1 MERGIKHFF
10 YKSVCCVI
18 ILCLLLFSGLFWFM
32 SKQTKTT
39 ANKISEKYMDE
50 VNIQVAQK
58 FETVVS
64 FMTNELKGV
73 VDRTPPDSN
82 LSYEELLE
90 EIRLSAEVRSFSYL
104 GLYRNKEA
112 KVVHGNGKIDIVS
125 DMVTPNKDG
134 YFLTRGTDAA
144 GNSLFVFG
152 LAINYPAADGED
164 DYNSIVAAVPME
176 SVFEY
181 LGLNESENDLR
192 FVVIN
197 SDGLYVLRNNET
209 LDYNYFDRVENTYET
224 CYGETPQEY
233 VSRLKDTISNGGNY
247 FTTVQ
252 FDGVK
257 RVVFASRI
265 SEDIQWY
272 LITTTPESFLTNYIS
287 ELDGTRAVGTVI
299 VAAIIV
305 AVMFIVLRMYYI
317 RSKKQ
322 QTELIKEKQR
332 AEHASKAK
340 SEFLS
345 NMSHDIR
352 TPMNAIIGMTEIAER
367 NINDVNKMQ
376 DCLKKIKLSS
386 KHLLSLI
393 NDVLD
398 ISKIESGKMTLDM
411 SPMSLKE
418 TMEDLVNIIRPQ
430 IKAKNQFFD
439 IFIQNIATED
449 VYCDRVR
456 LNQILLNL
464 LSNAIKFTPEEGKIY
479 VYVNEE
485 KSSKGEDYVEV
496 HFKVTDT
503 GIGMSDEFQKKM
515 WESFLRENN
524 EQVKYTTGT
533 GLGTTIVKS
542 IVELMGGTINV
553 HSEVGKGSTFE
564 VIVDLKRSDINEK
577 DMKLPE
583 WNILVV
589 DDNGML
595 CRSAADN
602 LSELGAKVECET
614 SGAKAVQ
621 TVEERC
627 RENKGYDII
636 LVDWQMPD
644 MDGIQVIKSIK
655 EKINADI
662 PLLLISAYDLDDIAE
677 NANASQID
685 GFIPKPLFKSTL
697 YNALSWYMEGEK
709 QELDKKENN
718 NIDMCRK
725 HILLAEDNDIN
736 WEVAYEIL
744 SDTGMELER
753 AENGKECVEKF
764 EASDIGYYDAI
775 LMDVRM
781 PVMNGYDATR
791 AIRASSRSDSTL
803 PIIAMTADAFSDDV
817 ETALEC
823 GMNAHLTKP
832 IDIDLT
838 LKTLKKYI

>member
-265 SEDIQWY
+265 SEDI
-272 LITTTPESFLTNYIS
+272 
-287 ELDGTRAVGTVI
+287 
-299 VAAIIV
+299 
-305 AVMFIVLRMYYI
+305 
-317 RSKKQ
+317 
-322 QTELIKEKQR
+322 
-332 AEHASKAK
+332 
-340 SEFLS
+340 
-345 NMSHDIR
+345 
-352 TPMNAIIGMTEIAER
+352 
-367 NINDVNKMQ
+367 
-376 DCLKKIKLSS
+376 
-386 KHLLSLI
+386 
-393 NDVLD
+393 
-398 ISKIESGKMTLDM
+398 
-411 SPMSLKE
+411 
-418 TMEDLVNIIRPQ
+418 
-430 IKAKNQFFD
+430 
-439 IFIQNIATED
+439 
-449 VYCDRVR
+449 
-456 LNQILLNL
+456 
-464 LSNAIKFTPEEGKIY
+464 
-479 VYVNEE
+479 
-485 KSSKGEDYVEV
+485 
-496 HFKVTDT
+496 
-503 GIGMSDEFQKKM
+503 
-515 WESFLRENN
+515 
-524 EQVKYTTGT
+524 
-533 GLGTTIVKS
+533 
-542 IVELMGGTINV
+542 
-553 HSEVGKGSTFE
+553 
-564 VIVDLKRSDINEK
+564 
-577 DMKLPE
+577 
-583 WNILVV
+583 
-589 DDNGML
+589 
-595 CRSAADN
+595 
-602 LSELGAKVECET
+602 
-614 SGAKAVQ
+614 
-621 TVEERC
+621 
-627 RENKGYDII
+627 
-636 LVDWQMPD
+636 
-644 MDGIQVIKSIK
+644 
-655 EKINADI
+655 
-662 PLLLISAYDLDDIAE
+662 
-677 NANASQID
+677 
-685 GFIPKPLFKSTL
+685 
-697 YNALSWYMEGEK
+697 
-709 QELDKKENN
+709 
-718 NIDMCRK
+718 
-725 HILLAEDNDIN
+725 
-736 WEVAYEIL
+736 
-744 SDTGMELER
+744 
-753 AENGKECVEKF
+753 
-764 EASDIGYYDAI
+764 
-775 LMDVRM
+775 
-781 PVMNGYDATR
+781 
-791 AIRASSRSDSTL
+791 
-803 PIIAMTADAFSDDV
+803 
-817 ETALEC
+817 
-823 GMNAHLTKP
+823 
-832 IDIDLT
+832 
-838 LKTLKKYI
+838 